1 MIQYHPL
8 PPTPIFFATCLS
20 KETFEEELRRIK
32 CAASP
37 PFTNGT
43 PATAHFFDCAN
54 GDIHVLVCFDVDAM
68 ADLTGIE
75 TAALMAHEAV
85 HVMQQ
90 CRDWM
95 REKDP
100 GQEWEAF
107 TVQHVVLRFMED
119 WESQA

>member
-8 PPTPIFFATCLS
+8 PPAPVHFAACLCP
-20 KETFEEELRRIK
+20 EEFDAELRRIQ
-32 CAASP
+32 CLANP

-54 GDIHVLVCFDVDAM
+54 GDVRILVCFDVEEMSDM
-68 ADLTGIE
+68 TGIE
-75 TAALMAHEAV
+75 VAALLAHEAV

-95 REKDP
+95 KETEP

-107 TVQHVVLRFMED
+107 TVQHVALKFMEA
-119 WESQA
+119 WAGQP